1 MHLPRHKYC
10 QNLLVWKQKDQTKY
24 GWFQNG
30 KSKQTDI
37 EFETCYETRQ
47 EVGTEICQHAI
58 QNTSVL
64 TKPRLLWV
72 GAQQSTRTIVSNGV
86 RRANR
91 KINKPMIS
99 FDTVFTSKS
108 KHLEWMQVSVYCLLF
123 IWQGPENVHSSSVK
137 MRYFP
142 TSHLWFCNCFS
153 PPPSST
159 LLPLAFAWTVKKLSI
174 QQSLEK
180 TITTPEILSCPDT
193 CIVLE
198 QKIWLKRGL
207 LFSCKPISQE
217 LFPLPPIKITSKD
230 EIENVHNCGKSEP
243 LLIHYTFNWGRL
255 DSGY

>member
-1 MHLPRHKYC
+1 
-10 QNLLVWKQKDQTKY
+10 
-24 GWFQNG
+24 
-30 KSKQTDI
+30 
-37 EFETCYETRQ
+37 
-47 EVGTEICQHAI
+47 
-58 QNTSVL
+58 
-64 TKPRLLWV
+64 
-72 GAQQSTRTIVSNGV
+72 
-86 RRANR
+86 
-91 KINKPMIS
+91 
-99 FDTVFTSKS
+99 
-108 KHLEWMQVSVYCLLF
+108 
-123 IWQGPENVHSSSVK
+123 

-217 LFPLPPIKITSKD
+217 LFPLPPLKITSKD
-230 EIENVHNCGKSEP
+230 KIENVQNCGKVRA
-243 LLIHYTFNWGRL
+243 TFNTLHFFGGRL